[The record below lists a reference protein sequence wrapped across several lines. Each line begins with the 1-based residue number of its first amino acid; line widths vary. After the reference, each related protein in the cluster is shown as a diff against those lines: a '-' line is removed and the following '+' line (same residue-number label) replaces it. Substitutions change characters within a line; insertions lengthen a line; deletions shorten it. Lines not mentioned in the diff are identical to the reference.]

1 MKIKIQPKKKTQW
14 AILLIL
20 ISIPLSYYGFSN
32 LEEGASEPLQAILIS
47 LACTGGVSCLIGGIY
62 MFFTKE
68 KGRGEDLLASQTKV
82 GDSPI
87 LDKDKIRQ
95 RNQAAIDNLVT
106 KTTDNAI
113 KTLTKKQKVNEMA
126 EAKDT
131 VANTVKEVRELEED
145 LVQSEEIIKKE
156 TLNAKATTEKI
167 AVLKH
172 NLAKDKTVK
181 ELLAIVT
188 DYQLKQ

>member
-14 AILLIL
+14 AIFLIL

-113 KTLTKKQKVNEMA
+113 KTLTKKQKVKPMA
-126 EAKDT
+126 K
-131 VANTVKEVRELEED
+131 ANTSVELMKREKELE
-145 LVQSEEIIKKE
+145 
-156 TLNAKATTEKI
+156 TRR
-167 AVLKH
+167 
-172 NLAKDKTVK
+172 K
-181 ELLAIVT
+181 ELEAMLAEVT
-188 DYQLKQ
+188 FEESVVETQLLEKGWVQQKDGSWSYE